1 MESCHIGL
9 IGLAV
14 MGQNLVLNLE
24 SRGLKV
30 AVYNR
35 TAEKTREFMEDQAG
49 KNIVAAESIAEFVSL
64 LERPRKI
71 ILMVKAGEAV
81 DKLLEEIVE
90 HLDAGDV
97 VADGGNSHYSDT
109 DRRTDEMEKKGI
121 YYLGTGI
128 SGGEEGALKGP
139 SIMIGGPEEGHRLM
153 EEAFTSIAAKVDG
166 DPCAAWLGPGGSG
179 HLVKMVHN
187 GIEYAIMQAIAEAYH
202 FLKKAGSANEEIA
215 DLFHDYN
222 NGDLNSFLVE
232 ITAHIFKNKD
242 PETGKDMV
250 DIILDRAGQKSTGKW
265 TVETALEV
273 AVPVPTISAAVEAR
287 GLSARREL
295 RQKAARLIGPPDKGI
310 DMPDSKKAKEIT
322 EGALFL
328 SMVCAFA
335 QGLSLLQEKGGR
347 DWYPIPLEKVAAIWR
362 GGCIIRAKLLDT
374 IRNAF
379 KEDPKPE
386 NLLLCPGLQEKI
398 GKAREGLAE
407 FISLAVKNGT
417 PVPAMS
423 ASLAYLDGLGSGW
436 LPANLIQAQR
446 DYFGA
451 HTFSRIDGD
460 GVFHHNW
467 KRS

>member
-24 SRGLKV
+24 SRGMKV

-35 TAEKTREFMEDQAG
+35 TAAKTREFVDEQAG
-49 KNIVAAESIAEFVSL
+49 KNIVAAESITEFVSF

-81 DKLLEEIVE
+81 DRFLEELVE
-90 HLDAGDV
+90 HLDTGDV

-109 DRRTDEMEKKGI
+109 DRRTDEMEKRGI

-166 DPCAAWLGPGGSG
+166 GPCAAWLGPGGSG

-202 FLKKAGSANEEIA
+202 FLKRAGFANDELAE
-215 DLFHDYN
+215 LFHDYN
-222 NGDLNSFLVE
+222 RGELNSFLVE
-232 ITAHIFKNKD
+232 ITAHIFNNKD
-242 PETGKDMV
+242 PETGKGMV
-250 DIILDRAGQKSTGKW
+250 DVILDQAGQKGTGKW
-265 TVETALEV
+265 TVETALEA

-295 RQKAARLIGPPDKGI
+295 RQKAARLIGPPEKSV
-310 DMPDSKKAKEIT
+310 DMPDKNRAKEMT
-322 EGALFL
+322 EEALFV

-347 DWYPIPLEKVAAIWR
+347 DWYPIPLSTVAAIWR
-362 GGCIIRAKLLDT
+362 GGCIIRARLLDT

-379 KEDPKPE
+379 LQDPKLD
-386 NLLLCPGLQEKI
+386 NLLLCPELHERI
-398 GKAREGLAE
+398 NKAREGLAE
-407 FISLAVKNGT
+407 FIGFAVKSGT

-423 ASLAYLDGLGSGW
+423 ASLAYFDGLGSSR

-451 HTFSRIDGD
+451 HTFTRIDGD
-460 GVFHHNW
+460 GLFHHNW
-467 KRS
+467 NRS